1 MVGGNLIPSGSFLT
15 YKRRRTR
22 KKKGSI
28 ARREDEVL
36 SDRFRTLLSLFS
48 FP

>member
-1 MVGGNLIPSGSFLT
+1 MNADRLLLDL
-15 YKRRRTR
+15 YKEEDEEDM
-22 KKKGSI
+22 GI

-36 SDRFRTLLSLFS
+36 SDRFQTLLSLFS